1 MSCFFSFCDRE
12 PLKTPSHLTNC
23 FQGCHGASHHPNK
36 GTSHTILTQT
46 TFCLSKY
53 LAPYC
58 YLPSCHQQAYLRSPN
73 YMICRDTKDELLFVK
88 FAQYVLQLL
97 GDTSQQPKIL
107 NNLPI
112 KFSGYF
118 FFKRHKAPGPE

>member
-1 MSCFFSFCDRE
+1 MNCVQECHSVIILMKAPATSSQLK
-12 PLKTPSHLTNC
+12 PLFVFLNILHHIVIFLIAINKHTPNS
-23 FQGCHGASHHPNK
+23 
-36 GTSHTILTQT
+36 
-46 TFCLSKY
+46 
-53 LAPYC
+53 
-58 YLPSCHQQAYLRSPN
+58 
-73 YMICRDTKDELLFVK
+73 MICSERKDELLFVR